1 MDKNTV
7 IGFVLIAAVLIG
19 FSYFSRPSEAE
30 IEAQLRQDSIEA
42 VARQRA
48 EQTHEFCETLIKQ
61 MRAQRIAFEENA
73 AALLRERAQIVT
85 ASFDVIDKAI
95 LSSDFNQ
102 LSEGLGNIA
111 RAFGKE
117 LQFKTFEEFDEF
129 MKSDESFEL

>member
-48 EQTHEFCETLIKQ
+48 EQEMKAKEEAEIAKQ
-61 MRAQRIAFEENA
+61 VQ
-73 AALLRERAQIVT
+73 AALDSTSLFFAHRSGT
-85 ASFDVIDKAI
+85 ATPVVLETNWSA
-95 LSSDFNQ
+95 
-102 LSEGLGNIA
+102 
-111 RAFGKE
+111 
-117 LQFKTFEEFDEF
+117 
-129 MKSDESFEL
+129 